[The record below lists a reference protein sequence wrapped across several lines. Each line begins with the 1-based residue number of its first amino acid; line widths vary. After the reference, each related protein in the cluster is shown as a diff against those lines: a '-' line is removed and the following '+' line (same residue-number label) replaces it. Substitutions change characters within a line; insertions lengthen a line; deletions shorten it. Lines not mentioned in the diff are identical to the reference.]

1 MVEQAKYLTK
11 DIYEIAAIEYI
22 SEIMPD
28 EILVELNS
36 KLGVAVYNDKSK
48 LPTPDQ
54 LKEFME
60 YKNVYIRTKRK
71 IFETIDKA
79 IEEAK
84 NGTTKTD

>member
-11 DIYEIAAIEYI
+11 DIYEIAAIEFI
-22 SEIMPD
+22 SEITPD

-48 LPTPDQ
+48 LPTPDL

-60 YKNVYIRTKRK
+60 FKNYYIRMKRK
-71 IFETIDKA
+71 IFETVDNA

-84 NGTTKTD
+84 NATKTN